1 MWKNI
6 KDTLRLAL
14 PMMLTQLLG
23 YAAPVVDTVMAG
35 REGALVLA
43 SVALGAQLYSFVLL
57 FGIGL
62 AVAITTNVA
71 RYHGAGDALN
81 VRRNF
86 QQGLWL
92 SALLGVLVTGLT
104 ALMAFVPEWIGT
116 EALVAEGTRDYLLIL
131 ALGGGLM
138 SFAQGARFFLE
149 GVQYPHTAVWVQVVM
164 IPCNI
169 VGNWLFLRG
178 FWIVPPMGAAGMAL
192 ATSLT
197 FAFYAYLMMRAVWK
211 NPRWAHYRLFQSF
224 APIDFKHLKEFV
236 RIGLPIAAANMM
248 EVGLFLGV
256 GLLASLDG
264 ALVVGANQ
272 IALNYAGLIFM
283 LPLGL
288 AYALTARIGYHRG
301 AKNQSALRQVA
312 ISGIVMGGAMMLALG
327 WLAYRYGTVI
337 AGWYTNDASI
347 IAMAAKI
354 LVIVALFQLFDG
366 IQVCGVG
373 ILRGFQE
380 TRAAMMYALIG
391 YWLLGFPLGLV
402 LAYGFDYGIYGL
414 WSGIAVGLAV
424 NAVLVVWKVYGLL
437 KR

>member
-6 KDTLRLAL
+6 RETLQLAI

-23 YAAPVVDTVMAG
+23 FAAPVVDTVMAG
-35 REGALVLA
+35 RESALVLA
-43 SVALGAQLYSFVLL
+43 SVALGAQLYAFVAL
-57 FGIGL
+57 FAIGV

-92 SALLGVLVTGLT
+92 SALLGVLVTFGTL
-104 ALMAFVPEWIGT
+104 LVSQVPFWIGT
-116 EALVAEGTRDYLLIL
+116 EPEVAQGARDYLLIL
-131 ALGGGLM
+131 ALGGGVM
-138 SFAQGARFFLE
+138 AFAQGARFFLE
-149 GVQYPHTAVWVQVVM
+149 GVQYPNTAVWVQVVM

-178 FWIVPPMGAAGMAL
+178 FWFVPPMGAAGMAL

-197 FAFYAYLMMRAVWK
+197 FFLYAYLMMQAVWK

-236 RIGLPIAAANMM
+236 RIGLPIAAANML
-248 EVGLFLGV
+248 EVGLFLAV
-256 GLLASLDG
+256 SLLVSRDG
-264 ALVVGANQ
+264 ALLVSANQ

-301 AKNQSALRQVA
+301 TKNQSALRQVA

-337 AGWYTNDASI
+337 ASWYTNDATI
-347 IAMAAKI
+347 IPIAAKI

-366 IQVCGVG
+366 IQVCGAG

-391 YWLLGFPLGLV
+391 YWVLGFPLGMV
-402 LAYGFDYGIYGL
+402 LAYGLGYGIYGL

-424 NAVLVVWKVYGLL
+424 NAVLVVWKVRGLL